1 MESLCGGVA
10 DVLVQSVSFSLSPHT
25 PSPIACHLPQRI
37 PLSAHRTVGD
47 LPAHLIAWSSLVV
60 VLCGFWFSQLLAIRL
75 VPVDKLAERGSRSP
89 SSESGAESA
98 RGRGRRELCCA
109 SRAVLLLFGVRAPC
123 PGTCS
128 LSRATVLRIDS
139 VPGERGRAPSR
150 PWVSPALISSRMIR
164 ELM

>member
-89 SSESGAESA
+89 SSESGAESTH
-98 RGRGRRELCCA
+98 GRDQREMCCA
-109 SRAVLLLFGVRAPC
+109 SRAHPAALWSKGPLSWNMLCHVRWSLELTASQESEAEHR
-123 PGTCS
+123 PGHGFP
-128 LSRATVLRIDS
+128 LH
-139 VPGERGRAPSR
+139 
-150 PWVSPALISSRMIR
+150 
-164 ELM
+164 